1 MKTLQIDSLQP
12 LLADVSNFNRFMGR
26 YFLSS
31 VISRTDSSSRPVRVL
46 TFSDASGD
54 FKVYCNN
61 PSLMETHLL
70 PYSMV
75 HIEASLQQRQGN
87 AYYHCK
93 NLLPCVDEKSIGN
106 DLSALPRS
114 LCPFPEAVDALIV
127 FTSRLHHPAMRQ
139 FLRQVLL
146 QPNIGLRY
154 LQCPASLRYHHN
166 YPGGLIQ
173 HSVEVAWDIAG
184 IRELSPFEQDIA
196 VVAALLH
203 DIGKT
208 LTLTPDGTR
217 TAIGSLVD
225 HDQLTLEICA
235 EPLKLLE
242 SIAPAMAHQ
251 LRHAWTC
258 YSPKARYGFTP
269 KTRVAKHLQRVDGM
283 SANNSKNTWS
293 VPNFAS
299 VHDVLRKQA
308 RVKDNSL
315 VYSKSYSKGAKHA

>member
-1 MKTLQIDSLQP
+1 MKHLKIDSIQP
-12 LLADVSNFNRFMGR
+12 LLADVTNFKRFMGR

-31 VISRTDSSSRPVRVL
+31 VITRTDKSSRPCRIL

-54 FKVYCNN
+54 FTVYCNN

-70 PYSMV
+70 PHSMV
-75 HIEASLQQRQGN
+75 HIEAALQQRQGS

-127 FTSRLHHPAMRQ
+127 FTSRLHHSAMRQ

-173 HSVEVAWDIAG
+173 HSVEMAWDIAG
-184 IRELSPFEQDIA
+184 IRELSTFEQDIA

-208 LTLTPDGTR
+208 LTMTPDCTR

-225 HDQLTLEICA
+225 HGQLTLEICA
-235 EPLKLLE
+235 EPLKSLE
-242 SIAPAMAHQ
+242 KVAPAMAHQ

-269 KTRVAKHLQRVDGM
+269 KTRVAKHLQRADGL
-283 SANNSKNTWS
+283 SAGRSKSTWS
-293 VPNFAS
+293 VPDFEP

-308 RVKDNSL
+308 
-315 VYSKSYSKGAKHA
+315 KG